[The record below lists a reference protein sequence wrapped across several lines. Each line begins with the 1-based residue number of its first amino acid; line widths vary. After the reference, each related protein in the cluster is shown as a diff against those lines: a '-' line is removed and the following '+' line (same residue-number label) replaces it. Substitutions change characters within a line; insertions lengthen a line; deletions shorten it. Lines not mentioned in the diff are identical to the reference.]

1 MPDEITVSEL
11 SERDFLVSEIKK
23 GKAVVLT
30 YLAGILTGFMS
41 GYLEILGMTIISIL
55 SGFAVLFILIYFITN
70 RFHGL
75 AKSTIALIILLY
87 IFSWV
92 TFWIV
97 SMNHPF
103 S

>member
-55 SGFAVLFILIYFITN
+55 SGFAVLFILIYVITN

-75 AKSTIALIILLY
+75 AKSTIAWIILLY